1 MDLFDL
7 LLIIQFINFNPS
19 IEEKKNLK
27 KMKEINELISK
38 KKK

>member
-19 IEEKKNLK
+19 IEEKKTF
-27 KMKEINELISK
+27 KENERN
-38 KKK
+38 